1 MDGQQRERVLQESRK
16 ALELMQRSELSPA
29 EQDAVIAD
37 CVDNFGRYVNPG
49 ILDYRKSVSTDYTAV
64 EWSDGGATFRD
75 IRGRE
80 FIDCLGG
87 FGIYMLGHRHPTVMK
102 AVLGQLQHQ
111 ALHSQE
117 LLDPMRGYLC
127 ELVAMVTPGD
137 LQYSFLVNSGTE
149 ATEGA
154 LKFAK
159 VYAYEKKPDHMLG
172 VISTTRAFHGKSMGS
187 LSVSGKREFRVPFQ
201 PLMPGS
207 RFVPYGDADALEREL
222 EICQMIGYDIAAF
235 IVEPVQGEAGA
246 IVPPDDYLPRV
257 RAICDEWDVVMI
269 ADEVQTGMGRTGKLW
284 GVDNWGV
291 VPDIMTMGKA
301 FGGAVIPCGN
311 IVVKERIFQA
321 MFANPYLHTTTFGGN
336 PLATAAA
343 IGALHA
349 TLEEDIPRQA
359 AEKGAVLKAGVQQLA
374 DEYPDLY
381 DEVRG
386 LGLLLGMEFRDAE
399 TGYAV
404 SSGLF
409 GRGVLVGGTLNNAK
423 TIRLEPPAVISY
435 EQIDEVLTRLADTLA
450 EVRVAHGTGA
460 LAAHEA
466 RDAVTPA

>member
-1 MDGQQRERVLQESRK
+1 MDERQRQRALDASGRALDLVRK
-16 ALELMQRSELSPA
+16 HDLTPA

-37 CVDNFGRYVNPG
+37 CVRNFERYVNPG
-49 ILDYRKSVSTDYTAV
+49 ILEYRKSVSTDYTAV
-64 EWSDGGATFRD
+64 EWSDGGATFHD
-75 IRGRE
+75 IHGRE

-102 AVLGQLQHQ
+102 AVTSQLQHQ

-201 PLMPGS
+201 PLLPGS
-207 RFVPYGDADALEREL
+207 RFVPYGDADALQREL
-222 EICQMIGYDIAAF
+222 EICDMIGFDIAAF

-257 RAICDEWDVVMI
+257 REICTEWDVVMI

-284 GVDNWGV
+284 GVDNWDV
-291 VPDIMTMGKA
+291 TPDIMTMGKA

-311 IVVKERIFQA
+311 IVVQPRIFQA
-321 MFANPYLHTTTFGGN
+321 MFENPYLHTTTFGGN
-336 PLATAAA
+336 PVATAAA

-349 TLEEDIPRQA
+349 TLEEDIPGQA
-359 AEKGAVLKAGVQQLA
+359 AEKGAYLKAGVQKLA
-374 DEYPDLY
+374 DEYPDLF

-386 LGLLLGMEFRDAE
+386 LGLLLGMEFTTTE
-399 TGYAV
+399 IGYAV

-423 TIRLEPPAVISY
+423 TLRLEPPAVISHDQLDAVL
-435 EQIDEVLTRLADTLA
+435 ERLGEVLP
-450 EVRVAHGTGA
+450 EVRERQASRA
-460 LAAHEA
+460 LAAH
-466 RDAVTPA
+466 

>member
-1 MDGQQRERVLQESRK
+1 
-16 ALELMQRSELSPA
+16 
-29 EQDAVIAD
+29 
-37 CVDNFGRYVNPG
+37 
-49 ILDYRKSVSTDYTAV
+49 
-64 EWSDGGATFRD
+64 
-75 IRGRE
+75 
-80 FIDCLGG
+80 
-87 FGIYMLGHRHPTVMK
+87 
-102 AVLGQLQHQ
+102 
-111 ALHSQE
+111 
-117 LLDPMRGYLC
+117 
-127 ELVAMVTPGD
+127 
-137 LQYSFLVNSGTE
+137 
-149 ATEGA
+149 
-154 LKFAK
+154 
-159 VYAYEKKPDHMLG
+159 
-172 VISTTRAFHGKSMGS
+172 MGS

-235 IVEPVQGEAGA
+235 ICEPVQGEAGA

-257 RAICDEWDVVMI
+257 REICDEWDVVFI
-269 ADEVQTGMGRTGKLW
+269 ADEVQTGMGRTGRLW

-291 VPDIMTMGKA
+291 TPDIMTMGKA

-359 AEKGAVLKAGVQQLA
+359 AEKGTALKAGVQKLA

-404 SSGLF
+404 SAGLF

-435 EQIDEVLTRLADTLA
+435 EQIDEVLGRLAETLA
-450 EVRVAHGTGA
+450 EVRVGHAAGA
-460 LAAHEA
+460 LAVH
-466 RDAVTPA
+466 

>member
-1 MDGQQRERVLQESRK
+1 MDDLLRERVLHESRK
-16 ALELMQRSELSPA
+16 ALDLMQKCALNRE

-37 CVDNFGRYVNPG
+37 CVENFTRYINPG

-64 EWSDGGATFRD
+64 EWSDGGATFKD

-87 FGIYMLGHRHPTVMK
+87 FGIYMLGHRHPTVMR
-102 AVLGQLQHQ
+102 AVLGQLRHQ

-117 LLDPMRGYLC
+117 LLDPMRGYLG

-159 VYAYEKKPDHMLG
+159 IYAYEKKPDHMLG

-207 RFVPYGDADALEREL
+207 RFVPYGDADALEQEL
-222 EICQMIGYDIAAF
+222 EVCDMIGFDIAAF
-235 IVEPVQGEAGA
+235 ICEPVQGEAGA

-257 RAICDEWDVVMI
+257 REICTRWDVVFI

-284 GVDNWGV
+284 GVDNWDV
-291 VPDIMTMGKA
+291 APDIMTMGKA

-311 IVVKERIFQA
+311 IVVTERVFHA

-349 TLEEDIPRQA
+349 TLEEDIPGQA
-359 AEKGAVLKAGVQQLA
+359 AEKGAYLKAGVEALA
-374 DEYPDLY
+374 AQYPDLF

-386 LGLLLGMEFRDAE
+386 LGLLLGMEFKSAE
-399 TGYAV
+399 IGYAI

-409 GRGVLVGGTLNNAK
+409 GAGVLVGGTLNNAK
-423 TIRLEPPAVISY
+423 TLRLEPPAVISH
-435 EQIDEVLTRLADTLA
+435 EQLDEVLARLEPVLSA
-450 EVRVAHGTGA
+450 VRDKNHSGA
-460 LAAHEA
+460 LAVH
-466 RDAVTPA
+466 

>member
-1 MDGQQRERVLQESRK
+1 MDDKQRDRVLHESRK

-37 CVDNFGRYVNPG
+37 CVDNFSRYVNPG

-87 FGIYMLGHRHPTVMK
+87 FGIYMLGHRHPTVMH
-102 AVLGQLQHQ
+102 AVLGQLKHQ

-257 RAICDEWDVVMI
+257 REICDEWDVVMI

-311 IVVKERIFQA
+311 IVVKERIFHA

-359 AEKGAVLKAGVQQLA
+359 AEKGAVLKAGVQKLA
-374 DEYPDLY
+374 DEYADLY

-386 LGLLLGMEFRDAE
+386 LGLLLGMEFGDAE

-435 EQIDEVLTRLADTLA
+435 EQIDEVLERLNDTLA
-450 EVRVAHGTGA
+450 EVRAARAAGSLVAH
-460 LAAHEA
+460 
-466 RDAVTPA
+466 

>member
-127 ELVAMVTPGD
+127 ELVAMVTHGD

-349 TLEEDIPRQA
+349 TIEEDIPAQA
-359 AEKGAVLKAGVQQLA
+359 AAKGAYLKAGVEGIA
-374 DEYPDLY
+374 AGYPGLF

-386 LGLLLGMEFRDAE
+386 IGLLLGMEFCDAE

-423 TIRLEPPAVISY
+423 TLRLEPPAVITL
-435 EQIDEVLTRLADTLA
+435 EQIDEVLGRLDEVLA
-450 EVRVAHGTGA
+450 EVHVH
-460 LAAHEA
+460 AASAAA
-466 RDAVTPA
+466 R

>member
-1 MDGQQRERVLQESRK
+1 MDEQLRARVLRESSK
-16 ALELMQRSELSPA
+16 ALDLMQKNELSPA

-37 CVDNFGRYVNPG
+37 CVDNFSRYVNPG

-87 FGIYMLGHRHPTVMK
+87 FGIYMLGHRHPTVMR
-102 AVLGQLQHQ
+102 AVQGQLQHQ

-207 RFVPYGDADALEREL
+207 RFVPYGDADALECEL
-222 EICQMIGYDIAAF
+222 QICDMIGYDIAAF

-284 GVDNWGV
+284 GVDNWDV

-301 FGGAVIPCGN
+301 FGGAVVPCGN
-311 IVVKERIFQA
+311 IVVKERIFHA

-359 AEKGAVLKAGVQQLA
+359 AEKGTVLKAGVQKLA

-381 DEVRG
+381 HEVRG
-386 LGLLLGMEFRDAE
+386 LGLLLGMEFLDAE

-404 SSGLF
+404 SAGLF
-409 GRGVLVGGTLNNAK
+409 DRGVLVGGTLNNAK

-435 EQIDEVLTRLADTLA
+435 EQIEQVLERLAETLA
-450 EVRVAHGTGA
+450 EVRATHRTSALVAQ
-460 LAAHEA
+460 
-466 RDAVTPA
+466 

>member
-1 MDGQQRERVLQESRK
+1 MDERQRAQALNASAK
-16 ALELMQRSELSPA
+16 ALDLVRKHDLTPA
-29 EQDAVIAD
+29 EQDAVVTD
-37 CVDNFGRYVNPG
+37 CVRNFERYVNPG
-49 ILDYRKSVSTDYTAV
+49 ILEYRKSVSTDYTAV
-64 EWSDGGATFRD
+64 EWSDGGATFHD
-75 IRGRE
+75 IHGRE

-102 AVLGQLQHQ
+102 AVTSQLQHQ

-201 PLMPGS
+201 PLLPGS
-207 RFVPYGDADALEREL
+207 RFVPYGDADALQREL
-222 EICQMIGYDIAAF
+222 EICDMIGYDIAAF

-257 RAICDEWDVVMI
+257 REICTEWDVVMI

-284 GVDNWGV
+284 GVDNWDV
-291 VPDIMTMGKA
+291 TPDIMTMGKA

-311 IVVKERIFQA
+311 IVVKPRIFQA
-321 MFANPYLHTTTFGGN
+321 MFENPYLHTTTFGGN
-336 PLATAAA
+336 PVATAAA

-349 TLEEDIPRQA
+349 TLEEDIPGQA
-359 AEKGAVLKAGVQQLA
+359 AEKGAYLKAGVQALA
-374 DEYPDLY
+374 DDYPDLF
-381 DEVRG
+381 DDVRG
-386 LGLLLGMEFRDAE
+386 LGLLLGMEFATTDI
-399 TGYAV
+399 GYAV
-404 SSGLF
+404 SAGLF

-423 TIRLEPPAVISY
+423 TLRLEPPAVISH
-435 EQIDEVLTRLADTLA
+435 EQLDQVLERLA
-450 EVRVAHGTGA
+450 EVLPEVRERHASGA
-460 LAAHEA
+460 LAAH
-466 RDAVTPA
+466 

>member
-1 MDGQQRERVLQESRK
+1 MDDLLRERVLHESRK
-16 ALELMQRSELSPA
+16 ALDLMQKNELSRD

-37 CVDNFGRYVNPG
+37 CVENFTRYVNPG

-64 EWSDGGATFRD
+64 EWSDGGATFND

-87 FGIYMLGHRHPTVMK
+87 FGIYMLGHRHPTVMQ
-102 AVLGQLQHQ
+102 AVLGQLKHQ

-207 RFVPYGDADALEREL
+207 RFVPYGDADALRTGARDL
-222 EICQMIGYDIAAF
+222 RHDRLRHRRLHR
-235 IVEPVQGEAGA
+235 EPVQGEAGA

-257 RAICDEWDVVMI
+257 REICTAWDVVFI

-284 GVDNWGV
+284 GVDNWDV
-291 VPDIMTMGKA
+291 APDIMTMGKA

-311 IVVKERIFQA
+311 IVRHRQRVFHA

-349 TLEEDIPRQA
+349 TLEEDIPAQA
-359 AEKGAVLKAGVQQLA
+359 ADKGAYLKAEVEGLA
-374 DEYPDLY
+374 ARYPDLF

-386 LGLLLGMEFRDAE
+386 IGLLLGMEFRDAE
-399 TGYAV
+399 IGYAV

-409 GRGVLVGGTLNNAK
+409 GGGVLVGGTLNNAK
-423 TIRLEPPAVISY
+423 TLRLEPPAVI
-435 EQIDEVLTRLADTLA
+435 TPRAD
-450 EVRVAHGTGA
+450 RRGA
-460 LAAHEA
+460 GAARARCSPRCTPARRSPAAHS
-466 RDAVTPA
+466 

>member
-1 MDGQQRERVLQESRK
+1 MDDQLRERVLHESRK
-16 ALELMQRSELSPA
+16 ALDLMQKNELTPA

-37 CVDNFGRYVNPG
+37 CVENFTRYVNPG

-64 EWSDGGATFRD
+64 EWSDGGATFKD

-102 AVLGQLQHQ
+102 AVLGQLRHQ

-207 RFVPYGDADALEREL
+207 RFVPYGDADALEQEL
-222 EICQMIGYDIAAF
+222 EVCDMIGFDIAAF
-235 IVEPVQGEAGA
+235 ICEPVQGEAGA

-257 RAICDEWDVVMI
+257 REICTEWDVVFI

-284 GVDNWGV
+284 GVDNWDV
-291 VPDIMTMGKA
+291 APDIMTMGKA

-311 IVVKERIFQA
+311 IVVTETRLPRPCSRTPICTPRPSA
-321 MFANPYLHTTTFGGN
+321 
-336 PLATAAA
+336 ATPW
-343 IGALHA
+343 
-349 TLEEDIPRQA
+349 PRRRRSA
-359 AEKGAVLKAGVQQLA
+359 PCTPPSRRTSPGRRPRRAPTSRRESRGSPPS
-374 DEYPDLY
+374 YPDLF

-386 LGLLLGMEFRDAE
+386 LGLLIGMEFKTPE
-399 TGYAV
+399 IGYAV

-409 GRGVLVGGTLNNAK
+409 GSGVLVGGTLNNAK
-423 TIRLEPPAVISY
+423 TLRLEPPAVIS
-435 EQIDEVLTRLADTLA
+435 LRAARRGPLASRARPLRRCATSRRA
-450 EVRVAHGTGA
+450 GA
-460 LAAHEA
+460 A
-466 RDAVTPA
+466 RSLH

>member
-1 MDGQQRERVLQESRK
+1 
-16 ALELMQRSELSPA
+16 
-29 EQDAVIAD
+29 
-37 CVDNFGRYVNPG
+37 
-49 ILDYRKSVSTDYTAV
+49 
-64 EWSDGGATFRD
+64 
-75 IRGRE
+75 
-80 FIDCLGG
+80 
-87 FGIYMLGHRHPTVMK
+87 
-102 AVLGQLQHQ
+102 
-111 ALHSQE
+111 
-117 LLDPMRGYLC
+117 MRGYLC

-222 EICQMIGYDIAAF
+222 EICDMIGFDIAAF
-235 IVEPVQGEAGA
+235 ICEPVQGEAGA

-257 RAICDEWDVVMI
+257 REICTAWDVVFI

-284 GVDNWGV
+284 GVDNWDV
-291 VPDIMTMGKA
+291 APDIMTMGKA

-311 IVVKERIFQA
+311 IVVTERVFHA

-349 TLEEDIPRQA
+349 TLEEDIPGQA
-359 AEKGAVLKAGVQQLA
+359 A
-374 DEYPDLY
+374 
-381 DEVRG
+381 
-386 LGLLLGMEFRDAE
+386 
-399 TGYAV
+399 
-404 SSGLF
+404 
-409 GRGVLVGGTLNNAK
+409 
-423 TIRLEPPAVISY
+423 
-435 EQIDEVLTRLADTLA
+435 
-450 EVRVAHGTGA
+450 
-460 LAAHEA
+460 A
-466 RDAVTPA
+466 RAPT

>member
-1 MDGQQRERVLQESRK
+1 MDESSRTTALAQAAK
-16 ALELMQRSELSPA
+16 ALALIEKTRLTPD
-29 EQDAVIAD
+29 EQEAVIAD
-37 CVDNFGRYVNPG
+37 CVANFARYVNPG
-49 ILDYRKSVSTDYTAV
+49 ILEYRKSVSTDYTAV
-64 EWSDGGATFRD
+64 EWSDGGATFTD
-75 IRGRE
+75 VHGRE
-80 FIDCLGG
+80 YIDCLGG

-127 ELVAMVTPGD
+127 ELVATVTPGD

-159 VYAYEKKPDHMLG
+159 LYAYEKKPDHMQG

-207 RFVPYGDADALEREL
+207 RFVPYGDADALDKEL
-222 EICQMIGYDIAAF
+222 GICDMIGFDIAAF

-246 IVPPDDYLPRV
+246 IVPPDDYLPKV
-257 RAICDEWDVVMI
+257 REICDKWDVVFI

-284 GVDNWGV
+284 GVDNWDV

-311 IVVKERIFQA
+311 IVVTERIFSV
-321 MFANPYLHTTTFGGN
+321 MFENPYLHTTTFGGN
-336 PLATAAA
+336 PVATAAA

-359 AEKGAVLKAGVQQLA
+359 AEKGAYLKGKIEALAADFPQLF
-374 DEYPDLY
+374 

-386 LGLLLGMEFRDAE
+386 LGLLIGMEFKDPE
-399 TGYAV
+399 IGYAI

-409 GRGVLVGGTLNNAK
+409 AEGVLVGGTLNNAK
-423 TIRLEPPAVISY
+423 TLRLEPPAVITY
-435 EQIDEVLTRLADTLA
+435 EQL
-450 EVRVAHGTGA
+450 
-460 LAAHEA
+460 
-466 RDAVTPA
+466 DAVLERLSRVLPAVRAKMPAAGATA

>member
-1 MDGQQRERVLQESRK
+1 MDEQLRGRVLRESRK
-16 ALELMQRSELSPA
+16 ALELMQKSELSTD

-37 CVDNFGRYVNPG
+37 CVENFSRYVNPG

-64 EWSDGGATFRD
+64 EWSDGGATFKD

-87 FGIYMLGHRHPTVMK
+87 FGIYMLGHRHPTVMR
-102 AVLGQLQHQ
+102 AVQGQLQHQ

-201 PLMPGS
+201 PLVPGS

-222 EICQMIGYDIAAF
+222 EICDMIGYDIAAF

-257 RAICDEWDVVMI
+257 REICDGV
-269 ADEVQTGMGRTGKLW
+269 GRRDDRRRGTDRHG
-284 GVDNWGV
+284 
-291 VPDIMTMGKA
+291 P
-301 FGGAVIPCGN
+301 
-311 IVVKERIFQA
+311 
-321 MFANPYLHTTTFGGN
+321 H
-336 PLATAAA
+336 
-343 IGALHA
+343 
-349 TLEEDIPRQA
+349 RQA
-359 AEKGAVLKAGVQQLA
+359 LGRRQLGRRARHHDHGEGLRRRRDPLRQHRRQGTHLPRHVRQPLPAHDHLRRQPAGN
-374 DEYPDLY
+374 
-381 DEVRG
+381 
-386 LGLLLGMEFRDAE
+386 
-399 TGYAV
+399 
-404 SSGLF
+404 
-409 GRGVLVGGTLNNAK
+409 GRGD
-423 TIRLEPPAVISY
+423 RRP
-435 EQIDEVLTRLADTLA
+435 
-450 EVRVAHGTGA
+450 
-460 LAAHEA
+460 A
-466 RDAVTPA
+466 RDDRRGHPAPGRREGRRS